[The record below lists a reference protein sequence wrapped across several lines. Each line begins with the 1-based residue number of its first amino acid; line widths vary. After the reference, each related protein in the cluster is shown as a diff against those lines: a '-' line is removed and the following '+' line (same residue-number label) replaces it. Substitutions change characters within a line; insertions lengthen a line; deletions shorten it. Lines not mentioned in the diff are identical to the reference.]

1 MPLRILTPWV
11 DGGWLPRRRR
21 RAEPVTAPFNGRT
34 LAYLV
39 AGDDADLDRAV
50 DGARKAAETLAAL
63 PRHRRAEI
71 LETASFL
78 LREERAALGRL
89 IARDA
94 GKPLALAL
102 AEVDRA
108 VLVFHQAS
116 EEARR
121 FGVSAIPADADPRG
135 AGMTA
140 RVVRFPIGVIA
151 AIAPFNFPLNLVAHK
166 VAPAIAAGNA
176 VVLKPPP
183 QAPLAAFRLA
193 ELLSRAGL
201 PPGGL
206 QVLHLPIPVA
216 ERLARDDAFAM
227 LSFTGSAG
235 VGWHLKSVAGRKR
248 ILLELGGNAAVLVHS
263 DATDLDALA
272 ARLAWGAFAYA
283 GQICIK
289 VQRLYIHRPLYR
301 RLVRKVVD
309 ATRRLRRGDPA
320 QEDTVIGPM
329 IDDANLARVGAWVNE
344 AVAGGAVPLLAGRR
358 RGAVL
363 GPTILAGTRPDM
375 KVWREEVFGP
385 VLTVAPYRTWAEGI
399 RLVNASRYGLQAGIF
414 TRDAQ
419 RIEQAF
425 RGLAVGGVV
434 VNDIPTLRLDHLPY
448 GGVKASGFGRE
459 GVAEA
464 MLAMTEPR
472 LLLMRQ

>member
-21 RAEPVTAPFNGRT
+21 PAEPVTAPFNGRT

-50 DGARKAAETLAAL
+50 AGARRAAETLAAL

-71 LETASFL
+71 LEAASFL
-78 LREERAALGRL
+78 LREERAALARL

-108 VLVFHQAS
+108 VLVFRQAS

-140 RVVRFPIGVIA
+140 RVERFPIGVIA

-248 ILLELGGNAAVLVHS
+248 VLLELGGNAAVLVHS
-263 DATDLDALA
+263 DVTDLDALA

-289 VQRLYIHRPLYR
+289 VQRLYIHQPLYR

-320 QEDTVIGPM
+320 QGDTIIGPM
-329 IDDANLARVGAWVNE
+329 IDEANLVRVAAWVNE
-344 AVAGGAVPLLAGRR
+344 AIAGGAVPLLAGRR

-363 GPTILAGTRPDM
+363 GPTILADTRPGM
-375 KVWREEVFGP
+375 KVWWEEVFGP
-385 VLTVAPYRTWAEGI
+385 VLTVAPYRTWADGI

-414 TRDAQ
+414 THEAQ

-448 GGVKASGFGRE
+448 GGTKDSGFGRE
-459 GVAEA
+459 GVVEA
-464 MLAMTEPR
+464 MMAMTEQK
-472 LLLMRQ
+472 LLLGKA

>member
-11 DGGWLPRRRR
+11 DGAWLPRRRR
-21 RAEPVTAPFNGRT
+21 PAEPVTAPFNGRA
-34 LAYLV
+34 LAHLV
-39 AGDDADLDRAV
+39 AGDDADLDRAIV
-50 DGARKAAETLAAL
+50 GARRAAETLAAL
-63 PRHRRAEI
+63 PRHGRAEI
-71 LETASFL
+71 LETASLL
-78 LREERAALGRL
+78 LREERIALARL

-94 GKPLALAL
+94 GKPLALAA

-108 VLVFHQAS
+108 VLVFRQAA

-121 FGVSAIPADADPRG
+121 FGVSALAADADPRG

-140 RVVRFPIGVIA
+140 RVERFPIGVIA

-166 VAPAIAAGNA
+166 VAPAIAAGNS
-176 VVLKPPP
+176 VVLKAPP

-193 ELLSRAGL
+193 ELISRAGL

-206 QVLHLPIPVA
+206 QVLHLPIAVA
-216 ERLARDDAFAM
+216 ERLARDEAFAM

-248 ILLELGGNAAVLVHS
+248 VLLELGGNAAVLVHS

-283 GQICIK
+283 GQVCIK
-289 VQRLYIHRPLYR
+289 VQRLYIHAPLYR
-301 RLVRKVVD
+301 RLVRRIVD
-309 ATRRLRRGDPA
+309 ATRALRRGDPA
-320 QEDTVIGPM
+320 RASTVIGPM
-329 IDDANLARVGAWVNE
+329 IDEASLVRVAAWVRE
-344 AVAGGAVPLLAGRR
+344 AVAGGALPLLAGRR

-363 GPTILAGTRPDM
+363 GPTILARVRPTM
-375 KVWREEVFGP
+375 KVWQEEVFGP
-385 VLTVAPYRTWAEGI
+385 VLTVAPYRTWTEGI
-399 RLVNASRYGLQAGIF
+399 RLANMSRYGLQAGIF
-414 TRDAQ
+414 THDAR
-419 RIEQAF
+419 RIEQAY

-448 GGVKASGFGRE
+448 GGAKDSGFGRE
-459 GVAEA
+459 GVVEA
-464 MLAMTEPR
+464 MTAMSEPR